1 MKKLFSII
9 LMFAIFLLL
18 SGCNFSSIEVG
29 SKDGVAFFNYTDK
42 IPKITLTK
50 DENELL
56 VEDDVFFEK
65 LVSCIDGKTA
75 LTAIEA
81 PYYQNYIYVV
91 EIGKYDFALHDEHI
105 FIYSPLGYNIK
116 GVEIICVECTQ
127 EEISGLVEILDVV
140 K

>member
-50 DENELL
+50 DENELV
-56 VEDDVFFEK
+56 VEEYEFFEK
-65 LVSCIDGKTA
+65 LVSCIDRKPVVQG
-75 LTAIEA
+75 
-81 PYYQNYIYVV
+81 PYYPEYIYVV
-91 EIGKYDFALHDEHI
+91 EIEKYDFALHDEHI